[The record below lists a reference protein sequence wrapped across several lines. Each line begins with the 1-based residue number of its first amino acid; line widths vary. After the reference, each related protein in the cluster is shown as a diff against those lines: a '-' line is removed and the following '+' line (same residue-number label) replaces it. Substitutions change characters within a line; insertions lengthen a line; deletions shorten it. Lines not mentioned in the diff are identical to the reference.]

1 MSKILIADDSAF
13 MRTVLKDIV
22 SQSNWKDAQI
32 IEAGDGEEA
41 VDKFNSDK
49 PDLVILDVVMPKKD
63 GIEVLKQ
70 IGNLAHSVVI
80 VSSVGQEKTI
90 EEAKNL
96 GAKEYLI
103 KPFDPKQVIQT
114 LNQLLPSST
123 HQIEL
128 E

>member
-22 SQSNWKDAQI
+22 SQSNWKGAQI

-41 VDKFNSDK
+41 ISKFSAEK
-49 PDLVILDVVMPKKD
+49 PDLVLLDVVMPKKD

-70 IGNLAHSVVI
+70 IGSIAHAVVI

-90 EEAKNL
+90 SEAKSL
-96 GAKEYLI
+96 GAKEYI
-103 KPFDPKQVIQT
+103 VKPFDTKQVIET
-114 LNQLLPSST
+114 LNSLLPS
-123 HQIEL
+123 QI
-128 E
+128 